1 MQLRRGLVTGMFL
14 LSGLQGVAFAEET
27 VIHVGDRV
35 RIKAPE
41 LAGGVAP
48 AMLRKEKISL
58 FTSETFIV
66 GRVEG
71 FDGRTLALS
80 TSAVDSA
87 LTVPMRNVAQLDV
100 WSAGDHRTTGTLL
113 GFLGG
118 AVIGGLIG
126 HAAERDETPPGQDPD
141 PGCASYVCS
150 GDWDLDLD
158 WSLSPTVQG
167 VLVGAVI
174 GTVTGRL
181 IGSTI
186 RRDRWKGVE
195 VRRFGAR
202 VAAVGGDKV
211 GIACSVSF

>member
-1 MQLRRGLVTGMFL
+1 MQVHRVLTTGVLL
-14 LSGLQGVAFAEET
+14 LSGLQGEALAGET

-41 LAGGVAP
+41 LTRDMAP
-48 AMLRKEKISL
+48 TMLRKEKISP
-58 FTSETFIV
+58 FASETFLV

-71 FDGRTLALS
+71 FDGRILALS
-80 TSAVDSA
+80 IPEADSA
-87 LTVPMRNVAQLDV
+87 LSVSLRNVAQLDV
-100 WSAGDHRTTGTLL
+100 WSAGDHRTTGALL

-118 AVIGGLIG
+118 AAIGGLVG
-126 HAAERDETPPGQDPD
+126 HASERDETPPDQGPGS
-141 PGCASYVCS
+141 GCASYICS

-167 VLVGAVI
+167 LLVGAVI

-195 VRRFGAR
+195 IRRFKTR
-202 VAAVGGDKV
+202 LAAVGGDEV
-211 GIACSVSF
+211 GVVCSMSF